1 MPPKLAK
8 SDLYSSKYS
17 KITELTNSHRAVIV
31 KVVPIHIKWYLLLQ
45 KDLPHLEAGGREGTD
60 PKNK

>member
-1 MPPKLAK
+1 MPPKRAK
-8 SDLYSSKYS
+8 SDLYISKYS
-17 KITELTNSHRAVIV
+17 KITELTNSHRIV
-31 KVVPIHIKWYLLLQ
+31 TVKFVKIPIKRYLLLQ